1 MLHMIRST
9 SKLVLCSYPVALT
22 VAGFSSLLLLFLVG
36 NFSTS
41 MPIQYPNMG
50 EDAYAYYT
58 KRATSLMPRYTGPT
72 ENFTQQQT
80 AIRESILN
88 SRPGTGL
95 QGPFAPWLSVP
106 SIAQPAQALG
116 QACRYGTSLSK
127 KESEMVI
134 LLVGVKLDS
143 VTELQIHIGE
153 AIKAGWAMD
162 LVGILP
168 ILGATQ
174 SNRRG
179 SPTFSQDVRTHLLP
193 LLSTERERAIAMFV
207 AELMES
213 NRVSDATYASTKET
227 VGGQDSVLVEITS
240 IVGYYSFVCWTLNV
254 FQIPPSLP
262 SPSSL

>member
-1 MLHMIRST
+1 
-9 SKLVLCSYPVALT
+9 
-22 VAGFSSLLLLFLVG
+22 
-36 NFSTS
+36 
-41 MPIQYPNMG
+41 MG

-58 KRATSLMPRYTGPT
+58 KRANNLIPRYTGPT
-72 ENFTQQQT
+72 EKLTEEQIV
-80 AIRESILN
+80 IRESILN

-95 QGPFAPWLSVP
+95 QGPFGPWLSVP
-106 SIAQPAQALG
+106 SIAQPAQSLG
-116 QACRYGTSLSK
+116 HACRYGTSLSK
-127 KESEMVI
+127 KESELVI

-143 VTELQIHIGE
+143 VTEIQIHIGE

-168 ILGATQ
+168 ILGSGAQ

-193 LLSTERERAIAMFV
+193 QLSTERERAIAMFA
-207 AELMES
+207 AELLET
-213 NRVSDATYASTKET
+213 NRVSDGTYASTKET
-227 VGGQDSVLVEITS
+227 LGGQDSVLVEVTS

-262 SPSSL
+262 SPSLS